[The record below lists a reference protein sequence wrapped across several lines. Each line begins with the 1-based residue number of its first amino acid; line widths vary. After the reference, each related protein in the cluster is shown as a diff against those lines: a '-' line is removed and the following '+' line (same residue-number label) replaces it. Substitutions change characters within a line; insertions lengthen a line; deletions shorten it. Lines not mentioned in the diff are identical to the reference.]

1 VESGIHELSAGYAL
15 DALDADERRRFEEH
29 LAECDRCREDVSA
42 FWEVT
47 GALAVAAPSAEPR
60 PELRERILA
69 TARAEGQNVIPLAPR
84 RERRRQF
91 LVPAVAA
98 VAAAAAA
105 VAIGLGLYS
114 ASLSNDLDDA
124 RQAVA
129 LLSDPDAEVV
139 ALQEGRGRLVVR
151 PDGDA
156 ALVLAGLP
164 ARPDKTYAVW
174 VIEGETPQPAGL
186 FDDAADATVVQV
198 ERPVPDGAVV
208 AVTVEDGPVDAPTST
223 PIVASAPA

>member
-1 VESGIHELSAGYAL
+1 MESGIHELSAGYAL

-42 FWEVT
+42 FWGVT
-47 GALAVAAPSAEPR
+47 GALAVAAPSAEPP

-69 TARAEGQNVIPLAPR
+69 SARAEGQNVIPLAPR
-84 RERRRQF
+84 RERRQF

-114 ASLSNDLDDA
+114 ASLSNDLDEA
-124 RQAVA
+124 RSAVA

-174 VIEGETPQPAGL
+174 VIEGETPEPAGL
-186 FDDAADATVVQV
+186 FDDASDATVVQV
-198 ERPVPDGAVV
+198 ERPVPEGAVV

-223 PIVASAPA
+223 PIVASEPV

>member
-1 VESGIHELSAGYAL
+1 MESGIHELSAGYAL

-29 LAECDRCREDVSA
+29 LAECDRCREDVAA

-69 TARAEGQNVIPLAPR
+69 TARAEGQNVIPLEPR

-174 VIEGETPQPAGL
+174 VIEGDTPRPAGL
-186 FDDAADATVVQV
+186 FDNAADATVVQV
-198 ERPVPDGAVV
+198 ERPVPDGSVV
-208 AVTVEDGPVDAPTST
+208 AVTVEDGPVDAPTSA
-223 PIVASAPA
+223 PIVASEPV